1 MNVAAAITGA
11 VGLVLG
17 FVIGGM
23 IGDGSSPQ
31 PATNGSTT
39 AVTADRPAKPEPQK
53 VRLRIASTAPTTL
66 PVIGS
71 HGKRLEGLVSTLSG
85 GDLELRLFEPGALV
99 PALEVFDAVASGS
112 VDGGWSVSSYWAGKV
127 PALQFFNSV
136 PFGPETSEQFAWM
149 RYGGGREL
157 YEEIYHRHN
166 IHPLVCWFIPQDG
179 SGWFRQPI
187 ESVEDFR
194 GLKIRFLGLGGRV
207 MEKFGASTQLLAGGD
222 IYPALEL
229 GTIDAAEFS
238 MPVIDEQVGFQEVA
252 QHYYLPGWHQSA
264 SMGEVIFNLDR
275 WNALGDQHRA
285 MLETACGD
293 NALDSIAYGEAIQA
307 PALRALQEDGVTLHR
322 WSPEVLNA
330 FREAWHA
337 VVAEEAGNDPDFAR
351 VWQSL
356 STFRE
361 DYAFWRQYSRI
372 D

>member
-11 VGLVLG
+11 VGLALG
-17 FVIGGM
+17 FVIGGLVN
-23 IGDGSSPQ
+23 DGTATPPETNGPATATTVDQ
-31 PATNGSTT
+31 PAATH
-39 AVTADRPAKPEPQK
+39 EK

-71 HGKRLEGLVSTLSG
+71 HGKRLEELVSTMSG
-85 GDLELRLFEPGALV
+85 GDLEVRLFEPGALV
-99 PALEVFDAVASGS
+99 PALEVFDAVSSGS

-136 PFGPETSEQFAWM
+136 PFGPETAEQFAWM

-157 YEEIYHRHN
+157 YEEIYHRYN

-179 SGWFRQPI
+179 SGWFRKPI
-187 ESVEDFR
+187 DSPEDFR

-207 MEKFGASTQLLAGGD
+207 LEKFGASTQLLAGGD

-252 QHYYLPGWHQSA
+252 KHYYMPGWHQSA
-264 SMGEVIFNLDR
+264 SMGEAIFNLDR
-275 WNALGDQHRA
+275 WNALGDQYRA
-285 MLETACGD
+285 MLETACGE
-293 NALDSIAYGEAIQA
+293 NSLDAIAYGEAIQA
-307 PALRALQEDGVTLHR
+307 PALRSLEKDGVTIHR
-322 WSPEVLNA
+322 WPPEILDA
-330 FREAWHA
+330 FHEAWQE
-337 VVAEEAGNDPDFAR
+337 VVADEAKTDPDFAR
-351 VWQSL
+351 VWESL
-356 STFRE
+356 SAFRQ
-361 DYAFWRQYSRI
+361 DYALWRQYSRL